1 MYVKQGCDLKW
12 EKEKRIESGRS
23 RRLQKQKGGALPAKE

>member
-12 EKEKRIESGRS
+12 EKEKRTESGRS
-23 RRLQKQKGGALPAKE
+23 HHLQKQKGGAFRVKK